1 MFKKVDEGKINS
13 LLDRGVV
20 EVIER
25 EHLQKILLS
34 NKKLRVKFGIDPTG
48 SDIHI
53 GHAIVLRKL
62 RAFQDLGHK
71 AILVIGDFTATIG
84 DPSGRS
90 EIRKPLTLK
99 EVKQNM
105 KNYLIQAGK
114 ILDLKKAEIFYNSSW
129 FLKEGLESFFN
140 LASASTIQQVLRRA
154 DFKKRL
160 DDGQDV
166 TLLEM
171 LYPILQGYDSIK
183 VKANVE
189 LGGTDQTF
197 NLLMGRRIQRHFKM
211 DEQDVMT
218 MDLLEGLDGEKKMS
232 KSYGNYIG
240 LNDSPE
246 QMFGKVMTV
255 PDKMVGRYFDLCTD
269 LPKEQVNSF
278 SKKLDPKNLKI
289 RLAEEIVKIYYGEK
303 KAQMAR
309 ENFDKMF
316 SKKEAPSDAPIL
328 KLKNKNIS
336 VVDLVFQS
344 GVVKSKS
351 EAWRLIE
358 QGGFSVDGEVHK
370 NPKESLSL
378 KGGENLRIGKKSFFR
393 VG

>member
-1 MFKKVDEGKINS
+1 MKKIDKEKIDS

>member
-1 MFKKVDEGKINS
+1 
-13 LLDRGVV
+13 
-20 EVIER
+20 
-25 EHLQKILLS
+25 
-34 NKKLRVKFGIDPTG
+34 
-48 SDIHI
+48 
-53 GHAIVLRKL
+53 
-62 RAFQDLGHK
+62 
-71 AILVIGDFTATIG
+71 
-84 DPSGRS
+84 
-90 EIRKPLTLK
+90 
-99 EVKQNM
+99 
-105 KNYLIQAGK
+105 
-114 ILDLKKAEIFYNSSW
+114 
-129 FLKEGLESFFN
+129 
-140 LASASTIQQVLRRA
+140 
-154 DFKKRL
+154 
-160 DDGQDV
+160 V

-358 QGGFSVDGEVHK
+358 QGGFSVDGEVRK
-370 NPKESLSL
+370 NPKESLNL